1 MELALRG
8 YVTEPNSINPTNW
21 PAPLD
26 PAPAVAPTLRSVL
39 EAALKFAIS
48 GESA

>member
-1 MELALRG
+1 MVAALSCDTVWTGARL
-8 YVTEPNSINPTNW
+8 VPMT
-21 PAPLD
+21 D